1 VGGMMT
7 DLSSSSILLAFQ
19 SPSKDFLIE
28 QERLRKQAEIE
39 EINRLRQEEED
50 RKRR

>member
-1 VGGMMT
+1 MGDNGRTIT

-28 QERLRKQAEIE
+28 QERLRKQAELDE
-39 EINRLRQEEED
+39 LNRLEEE
-50 RKRR
+50 RRRM

>member
-1 VGGMMT
+1 MMT

-50 RKRR
+50 RKRI